1 MAPTAATSLTFT
13 ASGGT
18 VVGNT
23 LNATNTN
30 FTVGAVTAGD
40 VGSDGGTAE
49 LLVGGVSFSSRIT
62 TNVASGATSVTLN
75 SILST
80 TSAVQGAVA
89 SGSPVLTV
97 KLTDSAGNTSTA
109 PLTIT
114 ADYVAPTVSSVT
126 TSDAGTKMIG
136 NTVAI
141 TVTMSENVTSAT
153 ATPTLLIEA
162 GTVDIPATCAAV
174 TASPT
179 LTCTYTVVVGDA
191 NARLNYQATTA
202 LATTGTLRDAAG
214 NDATLTLP
222 ALGTSGLYSANI
234 VVDGVRPRLTQVTR
248 ASGAVQA
255 TDGSPAPAYTV
266 TFEEPVTGLG
276 VSNFE
281 INRGAGISNIPTVAT
296 VAVASGSSPQSVWT
310 VTLSLGSATGTGSA
324 TSTLELVLADATGIG
339 DVAGNS
345 MANVNPSGGS
355 GETYILDNTA
365 ATVTGVTTTSSGSKN
380 QDDTVTITVTFSE
393 AVTGGTTLTL
403 ETGTTD
409 RDAICA
415 TATASTTLTC
425 TYTVQAGDTSNHLN
439 YAATTAL
446 TGTFTD
452 AAGNAASNPTLPA
465 LASSGLYTAAII
477 IDTTTPGTPTVV
489 LSSDDTAGASV
500 SDGITATA
508 PVMLDITAELA
519 SAVAISATKE
529 GSSFALYQSTRTG
542 TGAADTFVPK
552 GSGNTA
558 LADGTYVFSVTAT
571 DVAGNASAAGT
582 STVVLDR
589 VAPSAPASLDLDGA
603 SDSGTATSDD
613 LTSDTTP
620 TITGTAEAS
629 STVTLYDSST
639 SVGTATAA
647 GNGTFSITAS
657 TLGTGAHT
665 LTAKA
670 TDAAGNVS
678 AASSVLT
685 VTIDT
690 TAPQIQTV
698 AIVSASPVVTGT
710 ASVAFTVTFTEAVN
724 GVTAATFSIIPGAG
738 LTGTGPAV
746 TVVTGSGTTYTVTV
760 SLTGVVGD
768 GGTSATLGL
777 GMATSSLSATLDAA
791 ANAMTSGT
799 PTGTSSTYTVAP
811 APGASTPADTTIPAP
826 TPVPVVI
833 AKPAPVV
840 APAPVVVA
848 APAPISAPPGVSTAG
863 LSNAFAA
870 IPGGLTV
877 EAAKTITTALTAV
890 DTTTAQAFVSTL
902 SALPAAQ
909 AAEVL
914 KLMAS
919 STPEEA
925 KATVQFMSTLPAGT
939 QVAKGT
945 TEVSADGKE
954 SKTFSLDDDA
964 PDAGTTVDGAEVAG
978 VRSATTGKRTVAI
991 LVKAGQVARIN
1002 RGKSGIWPDLT
1013 FPLLSGKLSGVAP
1026 GISLPADA
1034 TSVTFEPTP
1043 AGLNSVQQGS
1053 LGGGNVVPLGLPF
1066 ALRVQSAT
1074 PAARIQFSLP
1084 SIKVAPG
1091 QTLGYLYSTR
1101 SSGGAFAGYL
1111 RAPAEFE
1118 PPTTRQVWTLSTD
1131 EVADLLILP
1140 VAFQPAYVQ
1149 NFAAA
1154 ARIYSGPDDL
1164 ALDFG
1169 VAGPAFTTF
1178 TVVGP
1183 QVGTRIFVYSPVSK
1197 GYGWIDAR
1205 GVGPSGPPLN

>member
-1 MAPTAATSLTFT
+1 
-13 ASGGT
+13 
-18 VVGNT
+18 
-23 LNATNTN
+23 
-30 FTVGAVTAGD
+30 
-40 VGSDGGTAE
+40 
-49 LLVGGVSFSSRIT
+49 
-62 TNVASGATSVTLN
+62 
-75 SILST
+75 
-80 TSAVQGAVA
+80 
-89 SGSPVLTV
+89 
-97 KLTDSAGNTSTA
+97 
-109 PLTIT
+109 
-114 ADYVAPTVSSVT
+114 
-126 TSDAGTKMIG
+126 
-136 NTVAI
+136 
-141 TVTMSENVTSAT
+141 MSENVTSVT

-191 NARLNYQATTA
+191 NAHLNYQATTA

-222 ALGTSGLYSANI
+222 ALGTSGLDGANI

-266 TFEEPVTGLG
+266 TFAEPVTGLG

-403 ETGTTD
+403 ETGTTA

-425 TYTVQAGDTSNHLN
+425 TYTVQAGDTSNHLD

-519 SAVAISATKE
+519 SAVAISATKD

-542 TGAADTFVPK
+542 SGAADTFVPK

-571 DVAGNASAAGT
+571 DVAGNASAPGT

-603 SDSGTATSDD
+603 SDSGTSASDD

-657 TLGTGAHT
+657 TLSTGAHT

-724 GVTAATFSIIPGAG
+724 GVTTATFSIIPGAG

-777 GMATSSLSATLDAA
+777 GMATSRLSATLDAA
-791 ANAMTSGT
+791 GNAMTSGT
-799 PTGTSSTYTVAP
+799 PTGTSITYTVAP
-811 APGASTPADTTIPAP
+811 APVASTPADTTIPAP
-826 TPVPVVI
+826 APTPVPVPVPVVI

-840 APAPVVVA
+840 APGPVVVA
-848 APAPISAPPGVSTAG
+848 APAPAPISAPPGVSTAG

-877 EAAKTITTALTAV
+877 EAAKTVTTALTAV

-914 KLMAS
+914 KLVAS

-954 SKTFSLDDDA
+954 TKTFSLDDDA
-964 PDAGTTVDGAEVAG
+964 PVAGTTVDGAEVAG

-1002 RGKSGIWPDLT
+1002 RGKSGIWPNLT

-1101 SSGGAFAGYL
+1101 SSGGPFAGYL

-1149 NFAAA
+1149 NFDAA

-1205 GVGPSGPPLN
+1205 GVGPSGPPKS